1 MQAAGAVSLHMSL
14 KDTYEHHNLIDEFL
28 AVVNDSAVKIRAESL
43 HCVCS
48 IF

>member
-14 KDTYEHHNLIDEFL
+14 KDTDEHHNLIDEFL
-28 AVVNDSAVKIRAESL
+28 AEVNDSAVKIPAESL
-43 HCVCS
+43 HCPRS